1 MAVTLKI
8 GIEASAESAVKAIG
22 KIGDVSLH
30 TKEKINTLSKEFIKL
45 DRANAIFGEENTA
58 ARLKVQEDFRTN
70 LERTIETMKLM
81 KGDLKGL
88 EAVLKSMEKIDTE
101 HLLLGYDKEFTTELL
116 NRTQLIRKEVEELKK
131 QADAAKDAEEA
142 ERTLGT
148 AWSEA
153 AKQHARE
160 VEEIEKANRAYDSYV
175 RKLKEAEAA
184 KKEAEEL
191 AKIEAEV
198 KEHDQLEKEI
208 VLAKKKHEE
217 EKAHNA
223 AVQLHH
229 EEMARKRKEAEEAQ
243 RHAIELAKIEA
254 DLAEEIAMDKE
265 RTAKQQKA
273 IAEFQNTVSNA
284 SQMQEEH
291 DVMVALGNQA
301 GILQERY
308 KVLELQLRDSIKTT
322 GVSSDRTRQLAG
334 EMNRLSEE
342 IKKANYTPFNV
353 RIKNLLSS
361 FVSAQAILWS
371 VRSAFRLVTNTI
383 TDSMK
388 AASEAEET
396 WNLFVTTFNDIE
408 VSALR
413 ASTAIASSMGLATST
428 VQKALGVF
436 GDLALGYGQTD
447 AAALEFADTLTKAT
461 LDLISFKN
469 LTGSYD
475 EIFSSIASGIAGNVE
490 NFRKYGVVITQAEV
504 KTRLQQKGLDKLTG
518 SSLQFAQMQERMA
531 IFIEKTANAQGD
543 MIKTMESTENV
554 TRRLSEATKEWK
566 ENFGENWNKVLTPVK
581 SAIADYIEEINR
593 AQKAT
598 DEFIAGST
606 NISVYSD
613 LTPEEREEKLSK
625 ALAGAR
631 SSNRDQYLANIEKIF
646 KTYQTGYDELLSLAK
661 GVDLS
666 ALERNETSLR
676 EIEQTYKA
684 ENNVVKALEEKNQSL
699 AALYQTYSN
708 LADTLNEIEGINF
721 SHKWLDAKAAKNG
734 NDVTGSVASHQIMND
749 AKLFKELEALIAD
762 ITDKDLSAFSTA
774 VENALNIESE
784 ADQMEGQ
791 LESIKKLWEEL
802 YNYFALD
809 GDVTKDEQAI
819 LDEVAKSYD
828 TVNARLDDHN
838 AKIEEEK
845 DRLAAVESALK
856 SITGT
861 ASSYGSKLAEL
872 NLESEIARSMP
883 GASESMIDNE
893 LARQLALNEVNAL
906 GVLFTELDAETQK
919 AVDAIN
925 DYYDAVKRN
934 IEIEELKEKAGTV
947 RDSLKN
953 QQTVT
958 SLLMDAMAWNQTP
971 MIPTFSANAAAQSRG
986 AELYSELGSVIDDLT
1001 KELEELGVTDA
1012 KIEEYVGIIRE
1023 QGLADIRSIVSEVEK
1038 EEYNKPWK
1046 DAETTLMGGL
1056 GEFGDIIE
1064 IFASDASGLG
1074 KLAAILAELLVQ
1086 AEAFQEL
1093 ALILTNEILPV
1104 TNAFIRPLIPMIEV
1118 VGGLIREIT
1127 VKILTPLFPVL
1138 KEIIKLGV
1146 MVVSIAQMISGVIS
1160 DTFKIVAGMVITG
1173 VTELINGVLKLID
1186 KIPFVDVSYID
1197 NQWAKDWA
1205 TTDLAGNARD
1215 KLSEMNEHLAS
1226 IDKMT
1231 MEVADNT
1238 DPTKDETL
1246 RVYQDLY
1253 SRQMLSATEYA
1264 GLLSSLTGSNYDKV
1278 GVLSSGLT
1286 YQRKGSGAYVAK
1298 QNISITIN
1306 GTGLS
1311 QSELSAAIRDAL
1323 EESNSYGGNTYAV
1336 GIA

>member
-58 ARLKVQEDFRTN
+58 ARLKIQEDFRTN

-131 QADAAKDAEEA
+131 QAAAAKDAEEA

-148 AWSEA
+148 AWAEA

-243 RHAIELAKIEA
+243 RQAIELAKIEA

-284 SQMQEEH
+284 SQLQEEH

-361 FVSAQAILWS
+361 FVSAQAILWG

-408 VSALR
+408 VSALK

-554 TRRLSEATKEWK
+554 TRRLAEATKEWK
-566 ENFGENWNKVLTPVK
+566 ENFGKDWNKVFTPVK
-581 SAIADYIEEINR
+581 SFLADYIENIN
-593 AQKAT
+593 KAREAEKQWAEGRT
-598 DEFIAGST
+598 D
-606 NISVYSD
+606 ISVYNGLDPDRRRNLLGSAINRNFD
-613 LTPEEREEKLSK
+613 INTNNTIANYKRIMVEFQASAAEMMELYRILGYRDDDNQLLEALQREEDRYKRLNENIALAEKEKTATEELNNAYKNLGDTLAQIDGIDISKALTPENFTSEFTKIINSVSKGSTDRYASPIDIALGLNSIEDNFKAKLDAIKQLYEEAYNFFLSQDGI
-625 ALAGAR
+625 L
-631 SSNRDQYLANIEKIF
+631 DDTEK
-646 KTYQTGYDELLSLAK
+646 
-661 GVDLS
+661 S
-666 ALERNETSLR
+666 ALNSIASR
-676 EIEQTYKA
+676 YK
-684 ENNVVKALEEKNQSL
+684 
-699 AALYQTYSN
+699 
-708 LADTLNEIEGINF
+708 D
-721 SHKWLDAKAAKNG
+721 
-734 NDVTGSVASHQIMND
+734 
-749 AKLFKELEALIAD
+749 
-762 ITDKDLSAFSTA
+762 
-774 VENALNIESE
+774 
-784 ADQMEGQ
+784 
-791 LESIKKLWEEL
+791 
-802 YNYFALD
+802 
-809 GDVTKDEQAI
+809 
-819 LDEVAKSYD
+819 
-828 TVNARLDDHN
+828 VNAELDDHN

-883 GASESMIDNE
+883 GASNSMIDNE

-906 GVLFTELDAETQK
+906 GVSFTELDAETQK

-958 SLLMDAMAWNQTP
+958 SLLLDAMAWNQTP

-986 AELYSELGSVIDDLT
+986 ADLYSELGSVIDDLT

-1064 IFASDASGLG
+1064 IFASDASGFG
-1074 KLAAILAELLVQ
+1074 KLVAILAELLVQ
-1086 AEAFQEL
+1086 AETFQEL
-1093 ALILTNEILPV
+1093 ASILTNEILPV
-1104 TNAFIRPLIPMIEV
+1104 MNAFIRPLIPLIEV
-1118 VGGLIREIT
+1118 VGGLIRAIT

-1146 MVVSIAQMISGVIS
+1146 MVVSISQMISGVIS

-1173 VTELINGVLKLID
+1173 VTELINGVLRLID

-1323 EESNSYGGNTYAV
+1323 EESNSYGGNTYSV